1 MCRLT
6 QLLQVTATLLLAGRL
21 CHAACI
27 PEDPK
32 HLAANQPNQDAL
44 ALLLIAQ
51 DRCPDKALDF
61 RNLVEVS
68 GAQLET
74 TMVNFESFRDPN
86 SGAFFVFEIVSG
98 QPAGLNHAIDRGDLL
113 FGHFLAPDGAHLT
126 SNTNGLLLEAIAW
139 DPVKQLFN
147 FYELVKD
154 SKTRRASWFFRGDST
169 LILDD
174 IQLLYRQ
181 RTAGQQSF
189 QGLLRCS
196 GCHVNAGLIQKEL
209 AGPHNDWWTKS
220 RRLPLGDLTPD
231 ADVAKIFKGLVDPD
245 ELAKVVQATS
255 RRLSASPQYRKAL
268 QSRTM
273 QEQLRPLFCAV
284 EVNIESDKDPADAL
298 KPTVQIPAGFFADP
312 RLSGASVAIPRANY
326 DQALHQHHSQM
337 PEPPDGPGGT
347 DADHAWLAPV
357 KANSDITLADALVEM
372 GVIDNEFVADVLA
385 VDFTNP
391 LISAPRCGLL
401 TLVPAEGGPDFLTRF
416 ETALKASAQPA
427 AKQLLDNLTD
437 PKRDANFHRQQ
448 VAAYLDACQTRAS
461 KPEAANEWF
470 GVLVQRRAEVDR
482 AELSKHPND
491 QKILEVGRVVF
502 PSASAPG
509 GSVGLTPTCEVRPQ

>member
-1 MCRLT
+1 
-6 QLLQVTATLLLAGRL
+6 LLAGRL

-32 HLAANQPNQDAL
+32 QLASDKPNQDAL
-44 ALLLIAQ
+44 ALLLKAQ
-51 DRCPDKALDF
+51 DRCPDNALDF
-61 RNLVEVS
+61 RNLVKGS
-68 GAQLET
+68 GVQLET

-86 SGAFFVFEIVSG
+86 DGAFFLFEIVSG
-98 QPAGLNHAIDRGDLL
+98 QPTGLNNAIERGDLL
-113 FGHFLAPDGAHLT
+113 FGHFLARDGSHLV
-126 SNTNGLLLEAIAW
+126 SNTDGLLLEAIAW
-139 DPVKQLFN
+139 DPAKQLFN

-154 SKTRRASWFFRGDST
+154 SKTRRTSWFFRGDSS
-169 LILDD
+169 LVLDD

-181 RTAGQQSF
+181 RTAGQQPF

-196 GCHVNAGLIQKEL
+196 GCHVNGGLIQKEL
-209 AGPHNDWWTKS
+209 AAPHNDWWIKS
-220 RRLPLGDLTPD
+220 RPLPLGDLTPD
-231 ADVAKIFKGLVDPD
+231 AAIATILQGLVDAD
-245 ELAKVVQATS
+245 ELARVVQATS

-284 EVNIESDKDPADAL
+284 EVNIESDKDPADAR

-312 RLSGASVAIPRANY
+312 RLGAASVAIPRESY
-326 DQALHQHHSQM
+326 DQALAQHHSQM

-347 DADHAWLAPV
+347 DADHGWLTPV
-357 KANSDITLADALVEM
+357 KANSDIIQTDALVEM
-372 GVIDNEFVADVLA
+372 GVIDNKFVADVLA

-401 TLVPAEGGPDFLTRF
+401 RLVPADGGPDFLARF
-416 ETALKASAQPA
+416 EAALKGSAQPA

-437 PKRDANFHRQQ
+437 PKRDANFYRQQ
-448 VAAYLDACQTRAS
+448 VAAYLDACQKRAS
-461 KPEAANEWF
+461 NPEAANEWF
-470 GVLVQRRAEVDR
+470 GLLVQRRAEVDR

-509 GSVGLTPTCEVRPQ
+509 GSVSLTPACEVQPQ

>member
-1 MCRLT
+1 
-6 QLLQVTATLLLAGRL
+6 
-21 CHAACI
+21 
-27 PEDPK
+27 
-32 HLAANQPNQDAL
+32 
-44 ALLLIAQ
+44 
-51 DRCPDKALDF
+51 
-61 RNLVEVS
+61 
-68 GAQLET
+68 
-74 TMVNFESFRDPN
+74 
-86 SGAFFVFEIVSG
+86 
-98 QPAGLNHAIDRGDLL
+98 
-113 FGHFLAPDGAHLT
+113 
-126 SNTNGLLLEAIAW
+126 
-139 DPVKQLFN
+139 
-147 FYELVKD
+147 
-154 SKTRRASWFFRGDST
+154 
-169 LILDD
+169 
-174 IQLLYRQ
+174 
-181 RTAGQQSF
+181 
-189 QGLLRCS
+189 
-196 GCHVNAGLIQKEL
+196 
-209 AGPHNDWWTKS
+209 
-220 RRLPLGDLTPD
+220 
-231 ADVAKIFKGLVDPD
+231 
-245 ELAKVVQATS
+245 
-255 RRLSASPQYRKAL
+255 
-268 QSRTM
+268 M

-326 DQALHQHHSQM
+326 DQALQQHHSQM

-401 TLVPAEGGPDFLTRF
+401 TLVPAEGGSDFLSRF
-416 ETALKASAQPA
+416 ETALKASTQPA

-509 GSVGLTPTCEVRPQ
+509 GSVGLTPACEVRPQYEGSRGLNRLSVTKSRTALDRCGAGSSIATEPRPLRYRHIGVTRGAPAIGAEPPRWPSGKASSLQASRFGRDRLEFVRRLGLNRSGVLIRS